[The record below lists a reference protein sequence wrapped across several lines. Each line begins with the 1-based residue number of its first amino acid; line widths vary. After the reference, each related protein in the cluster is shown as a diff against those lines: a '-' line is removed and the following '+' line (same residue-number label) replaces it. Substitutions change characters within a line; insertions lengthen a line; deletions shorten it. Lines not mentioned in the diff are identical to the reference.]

1 LRISA
6 LPLLFCLCKQR
17 RPTSPKITAL
27 KNSLVAYFVSFASF
41 FIHVQATVAK
51 NSKLAVVASGFDL
64 NKNQAH

>member
-1 LRISA
+1 MITQSKTSA
-6 LPLLFCLCKQR
+6 DKCFA
-17 RPTSPKITAL
+17 TAVL

-41 FIHVQATVAK
+41 FIPVQATVAK